1 MPRSSREGSETN
13 SAVRAGR
20 PRQPAAE
27 AELRAR
33 GELAGDRGPC
43 PGGGGRGDGVWC
55 RGAEAVCPCRRQA
68 LLYGDT
74 EKPVETGARAA
85 PGAAEPRPACTC
97 DKKPCGCQKA
107 EVNYAFLHSTGND
120 APGPGHVSPTNTKQ
134 RFGRKIAS
142 ARGARRPVGP
152 EVCGGSAD
160 LRAPSPGPLQHLPG
174 TRGRWVFIK
183 PAKKNNP
190 TPKQK
195 KILKTKAIKSQRA
208 IACRL
213 LFLRNSDSSDL
224 LVEVPAM

>member
-20 PRQPAAE
+20 PRQLAAE

-33 GELAGDRGPC
+33 GGLAGGRGPC
-43 PGGGGRGDGVWC
+43 PRGGGRGDGVWC
-55 RGAEAVCPCRRQA
+55 RGAEALCPCRCQA

-107 EVNYAFLHSTGND
+107 EVNYAFLHSTGNG
-120 APGPGHVSPTNTKQ
+120 APGPRHVSPTNKKQ

-142 ARGARRPVGP
+142 ARDARRPVEP
-152 EVCGGSAD
+152 EVCGGPAD
-160 LRAPSPGPLQHLPG
+160 LCAPSPGPLLHPG
-174 TRGRWVFIK
+174 GRWAFIK
-183 PAKKNNP
+183 PAKKQTNKQKNP
-190 TPKQK
+190 TPKQIK
-195 KILKTKAIKSQRA
+195 DPKNKSNKIP
-208 IACRL
+208 ACYCL
-213 LFLRNSDSSDL
+213 QVALSK
-224 LVEVPAM
+224 EQ